1 MKKILLTLALVFTFN
16 AAWAADGGD
25 WKSWYSNT
33 LKGLKA
39 KVESRLQSKNRVA
52 AVAAVRG
59 EKQGGDAR
67 ALYWKGGVSEAA
79 RKKLDA
85 ERKQLTDALQLVL
98 DGSLPQGKAAIEK
111 FMKDNPDSVYLAEA
125 KEALEKL
132 PADQTRPAAAQPAK
146 EGAAPQKEEKAAQPK
161 EEKAAAE
168 TAPTGSG
175 N

>member
-1 MKKILLTLALVFTFN
+1 MKKILLTLALLFTVN
-16 AAWAADGGD
+16 SVHAADGD

-39 KVESRLQSKNRVA
+39 KVESKLQSKNRVA

-59 EKQGGDAR
+59 EKQGGDAK

-85 ERKQLTDALQLVL
+85 ERKQLTDAMQLVL

-132 PADQTRPAAAQPAK
+132 PSEEAKPAAVQPS
-146 EGAAPQKEEKAAQPK
+146 KEEPAQQTEAKPAQPK
-161 EEKAAAE
+161 EEKPVTE
-168 TAPTGSG
+168 KAPSGSG

>member
-1 MKKILLTLALVFTFN
+1 MKKILLTLALLFTVN
-16 AAWAADGGD
+16 SVHAADGD

-39 KVESRLQSKNRVA
+39 KVESKLQSKNRVA

-59 EKQGGDAR
+59 EKQGGDAK

-85 ERKQLTDALQLVL
+85 ERKQLTDAMQLVL

-132 PADQTRPAAAQPAK
+132 PSEEAKPAAAQPS
-146 EGAAPQKEEKAAQPK
+146 KEEPAQQIEAKPVQPK
-161 EEKAAAE
+161 EEKPVTE
-168 TAPTGSG
+168 KAPSGSG